1 MQYTL
6 DFVDDWDIYFKSFDK
21 SVQEKITKKILQL
34 KQPHSSRHMK
44 HGAPFF
50 VEEVGGYRIVFIINE
65 KEMMK
70 RIEFVGT
77 HKQYERWYSGL

>member
-1 MQYTL
+1 MLYTL
-6 DFVDDWDIYFKSFDK
+6 DFADDWDVYFKRFDK
-21 SVQEKITKKILQL
+21 SVQGKITKKILHL

-44 HGAPFF
+44 HGLPFL
-50 VEEVGGYRIVFIINE
+50 VEDVGGYRIVFIVIE

-77 HKQYERWYSGL
+77 HKQYEKWYREQ

>member
-1 MQYTL
+1 MQYAL
-6 DFVDDWDIYFKSFDK
+6 DFADGWDAHFNKFDK
-21 SVQEKITKKILQL
+21 SVQAKITKKILQL
-34 KQPHSSRHMK
+34 KQPHPSRHMK

-50 VEEVGGYRIVFIINE
+50 VEEVGGYRIVFIVIE

-77 HKQYERWYSGL
+77 HKQYEKWYSEL